1 MVGHYIIYT
10 INMIDGIIR
19 IEISR
24 IGQKVGNLFL
34 GDIGSED
41 AALCNDEAEISKL
54 MKQEVKYA
62 KASIR

>member
-1 MVGHYIIYT
+1 MVGYYIIYT

-24 IGQKVGNLFL
+24 NGQKVGKLFH

-41 AALCNDEAEISKL
+41 AALCNDEANICKL